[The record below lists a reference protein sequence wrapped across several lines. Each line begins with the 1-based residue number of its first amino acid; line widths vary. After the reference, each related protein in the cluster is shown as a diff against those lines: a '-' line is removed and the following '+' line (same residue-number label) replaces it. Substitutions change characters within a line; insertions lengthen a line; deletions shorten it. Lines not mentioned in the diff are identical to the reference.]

1 LEEAKKHLEYAIKLK
16 PDYAEAYNN
25 LGVLY
30 NDLEEL
36 EKAKEFLE
44 YAIKLKPDYAEAYNN
59 ISTIYLNLDQ
69 LEKAKINLEQAIKI
83 KPNFALAYATF
94 GLLYLKQDEPDI
106 AKKYFE
112 QGINLKSASGIN
124 YLCLGTYYE
133 NIQEY
138 KKAEVFYNKAIFLKE
153 NKAKIALA
161 NLLANT
167 GRHKEADE
175 IYEDII
181 KYNQHNAEIYF
192 NKAINFFS
200 DGKVYLAIKNL
211 KSSKKINP
219 NLYDKKQ
226 ERLYSVLYF
235 KNMIC
240 DWDDYEENINKL
252 IKNLKFNYVNG
263 ANPYIFLTFYDSLE
277 LIYKI
282 VKIKSDLHKVI
293 DKKIYINIK
302 KNKTKKINIGYY
314 SSDFKDHPVGNIVS
328 ELIKAHDKERFCIS
342 GFNLKNNLYRDKVT
356 DKIINSLDKYI
367 DLEKKDYKNL
377 INSSKKE
384 KIDIAVD
391 LVGFTAYGNQKAF
404 IERLAPIQINFL
416 GYPGTLGSSHD
427 YIIADK
433 NTIPY
438 KHKSFYFEKII
449 YMPNFFLPTFTK
461 FNINENL
468 DNNFFNL
475 KENIKTVFCNF
486 SSFHK
491 ISPIIFDTWMKILKN
506 SEDSVL
512 WLLNADEI
520 IQNNLKK
527 EAHKKNININRIIF
541 SKRLD
546 FNEHTTKYKF
556 CDLYLDTFPY
566 NSHSTSAG
574 CLFSGTP
581 LLTIEGEGFQS
592 RVASSLL
599 KNLGLN
605 ELICS
610 NEQEYMEKA
619 INFGNSPTELKIVK
633 EKLRKSLALNYKI
646 FDMKNYVKNL
656 EEAYLK
662 IYEINSNNLKPTDIL
677 IN

>member
-1 LEEAKKHLEYAIKLK
+1 
-16 PDYAEAYNN
+16 
-25 LGVLY
+25 
-30 NDLEEL
+30 
-36 EKAKEFLE
+36 
-44 YAIKLKPDYAEAYNN
+44 
-59 ISTIYLNLDQ
+59 
-69 LEKAKINLEQAIKI
+69 
-83 KPNFALAYATF
+83 
-94 GLLYLKQDEPDI
+94 
-106 AKKYFE
+106 
-112 QGINLKSASGIN
+112 
-124 YLCLGTYYE
+124 
-133 NIQEY
+133 
-138 KKAEVFYNKAIFLKE
+138 
-153 NKAKIALA
+153 
-161 NLLANT
+161 
-167 GRHKEADE
+167 
-175 IYEDII
+175 
-181 KYNQHNAEIYF
+181 
-192 NKAINFFS
+192 
-200 DGKVYLAIKNL
+200 
-211 KSSKKINP
+211 
-219 NLYDKKQ
+219 
-226 ERLYSVLYF
+226 
-235 KNMIC
+235 MIC
-240 DWDDYEENINKL
+240 DWDDYKENINKL
-252 IKNLKFNYVNG
+252 IKNLKSNYVNG
-263 ANPYIFLTFYDSLE
+263 ANPYIFLTFFDSLE

-282 VKIKSDLHKVI
+282 VKAKSDIHRVV
-293 DKKIYINIK
+293 DKKNFINIK

-314 SSDFKDHPVGNIVS
+314 SSDFKDHPVGNILC
-328 ELIKAHDKERFCIS
+328 ELIKAHDKESFGIS
-342 GFNLKNNLYRDKVT
+342 GFNLHNNLYRDKVT
-356 DKIINSLDKYI
+356 DKIINSLDKYV

-404 IERLAPIQINFL
+404 MERLAPIQINFL
-416 GYPGTLGSSHD
+416 GYPGTLGSSYD

-438 KHKSFYFEKII
+438 KHKKFYFEKII

-461 FNINENL
+461 FNINDNL

-475 KENIKTVFCNF
+475 QKNIKTVFCNF

-491 ISPIIFDTWMKILKN
+491 ISPITFNTWMKILKN

-581 LLTIEGEGFQS
+581 LLTIEGEAFQS

-610 NEQEYMEKA
+610 NQQEYMEKA
-619 INFGNSPTELKIVK
+619 INFANSPTELKIVK

-662 IYEINSNNLKPTDIL
+662 IYEINSNNLKPADIL